1 MTVLRVIKGGD
12 WKLRIGRKTDKG
24 EVGEP
29 SDLASNPSLSF
40 SDWLKPRFSDTRS
53 LLVRE
58 GTHYYMEKAI
68 SFSRSNHITC
78 HLHLLWLV
86 TPRFQRV
93 PANIHKL
100 AVWWTFRMS
109 NLWEECERRNWEF
122 RRFFTFIFIR
132 RPKGHLLLRQTTISS
147 HEVCK
152 LSYPSKIKPYRN
164 KKKWFNSVNKI
175 MFPEQITKYFW
186 LATSPGSRWTETQQ
200 GRVISRDKSIT

>member
-58 GTHYYMEKAI
+58 GTHYCMEKAI

-78 HLHLLWLV
+78 HLHLLWIV

-100 AVWWTFRMS
+100 AVWWTFRVS
-109 NLWEECERRNWEF
+109 NLWEECERQNWEF

-132 RPKGHLLLRQTTISS
+132 RPKDHLLLRQTTISS

-152 LSYPSKIKPYRN
+152 LSYLSKIKPYRN
-164 KKKWFNSVNKI
+164 KKKMIQFCIKLCSLNRLQN
-175 MFPEQITKYFW
+175 
-186 LATSPGSRWTETQQ
+186 
-200 GRVISRDKSIT
+200 ISD

>member
-86 TPRFQRV
+86 TPRFNASQQIFINWLYGGRFECR
-93 PANIHKL
+93 I
-100 AVWWTFRMS
+100 
-109 NLWEECERRNWEF
+109 CERNVNDEIENFVDSSPLFSLGARKVICYSDKPPSHPMRSVNCH
-122 RRFFTFIFIR
+122 TF
-132 RPKGHLLLRQTTISS
+132 Q
-147 HEVCK
+147 K
-152 LSYPSKIKPYRN
+152 LSHTAT
-164 KKKWFNSVNKI
+164 KKKN
-175 MFPEQITKYFW
+175 
-186 LATSPGSRWTETQQ
+186 
-200 GRVISRDKSIT
+200 DSIL